1 MNKPIELEGL
11 ETQGEAQK
19 ALDFPYS
26 FAKRN
31 GVVLQRGINGELT
44 VHYKKGISPAIANE
58 VNRFLQTKV
67 SFKLIENELFYLILK
82 RRWCLLMA
90 LK

>member
-1 MNKPIELEGL
+1 MDSRKHRTNVIRLWNKPIELEGL

-31 GVVLQRGINGELT
+31 GVVLQRDINGELI
-44 VHYKKGISPAIANE
+44 VHYKKGITPTIANE
-58 VNRFLQTKV
+58 VNTNTIP
-67 SFKLIENELFYLILK
+67 FKEKSDVQENGLY
-82 RRWCLLMA
+82 
-90 LK
+90 